1 MSRRFCTTCWS
12 MPGFES
18 SPSPSMVHLAG
29 RSCLLTPMDTPLPS
43 IPDEQGGMMPGFI
56 SDSPLA
62 RELISI
68 GNEAI
73 ATEDDAKLR
82 AYFRED
88 YVFHGP
94 GADLGFDE
102 LSAYF
107 ASLRAAFSGLRLFR
121 EQIIVDGNYLAARTT
136 FSGDF
141 TGLFTYSPIGP
152 VEPTGQHL
160 EWEVIGTFRYDD
172 EGRLAEEWV
181 QTDYRSF
188 LSKLGVTTTESA
200 QEGRSRAR
208 IARCVETS
216 TFVPACRPAFGGPM
230 PDKDVTSS
238 VHAPTR
244 HRSQ

>member
-1 MSRRFCTTCWS
+1 
-12 MPGFES
+12 
-18 SPSPSMVHLAG
+18 
-29 RSCLLTPMDTPLPS
+29 
-43 IPDEQGGMMPGFI
+43 MPGFI

-68 GNEAI
+68 GDEAI

-107 ASLRAAFSGLRLFR
+107 ASLRAAFGSRRLFR
-121 EQIIVDGNYLAARTT
+121 EQIIVDGKYLAARTT

-141 TGLFTYSPIGP
+141 TGLFTYLPIGAG
-152 VEPTGQHL
+152 EPTGQHL

-172 EGRLAEEWV
+172 EGRLVEEWV

-188 LSKLGVTTTESA
+188 LTKLGVTVA
-200 QEGRSRAR
+200 Q
-208 IARCVETS
+208 
-216 TFVPACRPAFGGPM
+216 
-230 PDKDVTSS
+230 S
-238 VHAPTR
+238 V
-244 HRSQ
+244 